1 MKMRK
6 LTFTTAAVM
15 AAMALSA
22 TTAIASTAS
31 YTYKA
36 TSAVGSVQ
44 GTITVDVAKTQICYT
59 ITSGQ
64 VKNLKSIEL
73 WAAGQKT
80 MSLKVSKIGSTKPT
94 CLKLSDPEAP
104 TDVTGSPKTAY
115 VKFTNMAGK
124 TLKAYL
130 K

>member
-6 LTFTTAAVM
+6 LTLSTAAVM
-15 AAMALSA
+15 TALALSA
-22 TTAIASTAS
+22 TTAMAATPS

-44 GTITVDVAKTQICYT
+44 GTVSVDVAKTQICYT
-59 ITSGQ
+59 ITSGK
-64 VKNLKSIEL
+64 VKNLKSIQL
-73 WAAGQKT
+73 WAAGQLT
-80 MSLKVSKIGSTKPT
+80 MSLKTSKIGSTKPT
-94 CLKLSDPEAP
+94 CVKLSDPEAP